1 MSNNT
6 FLDFFLLLGVMESH
20 FLNKPLKKSN
30 LNQEQIAQEIHEFV
44 LCVLVDEEILHEM
57 YLAIKEYK
65 NLET

>member
-1 MSNNT
+1 
-6 FLDFFLLLGVMESH
+6 MESH